1 MQPLP
6 SERPVGQPQG
16 NPSRPAITFDRV
28 DLDLGGRRIIE
39 QLSLSVPR
47 GQFVCIVGPSGCG
60 KTTLLRMVTGL
71 IAPTSGSV
79 RREGVA
85 VTAPSREVAVV
96 FQDYGKA
103 LLPWRTAAGNV
114 ALALEAMGMP
124 KRQRAPRVAELLTKV
139 GLAAHAEKY
148 PAQLSG
154 GMQQRLQ
161 IGRASCR
168 ERVFSSV

>member
-1 MQPLP
+1 MQPL
-6 SERPVGQPQG
+6 RPESVRGKPH
-16 NPSRPAITFDRV
+16 PAEPAVTFDRV

-39 QLSLSVPR
+39 QLSFSVPR
-47 GQFVCIVGPSGCG
+47 GQFVCVVGPSGCG

-71 IAPTSGSV
+71 VAPTSGSV

-85 VTAPSREVAVV
+85 VSGPAREVAVV

-124 KRQRAPRVAELLTKV
+124 KRQRASRVGELLSKV
-139 GLAAHAEKY
+139 GLAAHAERY

-161 IGRASCR
+161 IARCLAQ
-168 ERVFSSV
+168 